1 MQNFVTYQSIYFK
14 TAYNHTVVVAKLNE
28 MQMKGKHEEV
38 ITNFFN
44 GLHRDHAGEFQQK
57 VTGYCIIYAPYY
69 ICMLETEDGEFSDFL
84 MREIHKTIG
93 NFIHE
98 QVWVLFAT
106 QEVSNTSFFL
116 QLAASFRSLREPLT
130 NSMCAHTL
138 QTNRRL
144 RSNRYQC
151 SIECKRSTF
160 QCCIW
165 AVNVAE

>member
-1 MQNFVTYQSIYFK
+1 
-14 TAYNHTVVVAKLNE
+14 
-28 MQMKGKHEEV
+28 
-38 ITNFFN
+38 
-44 GLHRDHAGEFQQK
+44 
-57 VTGYCIIYAPYY
+57 
-69 ICMLETEDGEFSDFL
+69 MLETEDGEFSDFL

-165 AVNVAE
+165 AVNVAEWSTTPARRRLTSTVCSRPNRFKTCLLRKTCCPSLAPKCRPSKNTSSSLSPLTFSLRTSSAGLLSPILITE

>member
-1 MQNFVTYQSIYFK
+1 MMELQNLPPDREKPRANLYNVIKRLRESTVSAKFCNLSIYLFK
-14 TAYNHTVVVAKLNE
+14 TAYNHTVLVAKLNE

-106 QEVSNTSFFL
+106 QEVSKTSFFL
-116 QLAASFRSLREPLT
+116 QLAS
-130 NSMCAHTL
+130 
-138 QTNRRL
+138 
-144 RSNRYQC
+144 
-151 SIECKRSTF
+151 SIGP
-160 QCCIW
+160 
-165 AVNVAE
+165 